1 MQNQQASGV
10 IESGFEVFAQTPEY
24 CAHDREHRDAHNI
37 SLYANTP
44 KCLDSLDAATSV
56 LARAT
61 CSDKDTDRQLRSKEY
76 EDSVAAV
83 GCVDIKLR

>member
-10 IESGFEVFAQTPEY
+10 IDSGFEVFAQTLEY
-24 CAHDREHRDAHNI
+24 FAHEREHRDAHNT
-37 SLYANTP
+37 SRYANFP

-61 CSDKDTDRQLRSKEY
+61 CSDKDTDIQLRSKEY